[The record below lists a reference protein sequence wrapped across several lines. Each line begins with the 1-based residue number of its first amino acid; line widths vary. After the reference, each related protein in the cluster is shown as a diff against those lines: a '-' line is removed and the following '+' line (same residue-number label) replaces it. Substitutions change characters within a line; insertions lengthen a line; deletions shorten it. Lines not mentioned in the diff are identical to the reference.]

1 MTTSLPPIGW
11 LGIVRLG
18 LIQAGLGSVVVLTTS
33 LLNRVMVVE
42 LGLLA
47 MLPGV
52 LVALYYGLQILRPR
66 LGYGSD
72 QSGRRTPWIV
82 GGMAVLAI
90 GGMSAAMATAWM
102 SQALLPGVALAAV
115 SFVLIALGV
124 GAAGTNLLV
133 LLAKRVEARRRPAA
147 ATIVWL
153 MMISGFIVTT
163 AVAGALL
170 EPFTLTRLVAVSS
183 GVSVIAFAVSVLA
196 IWGVE
201 GRETSV
207 ADARVA
213 ALGAPAVGE
222 HVVAAPAEGATAPFR
237 EALREVWA
245 EPVARQF
252 TLFVFVS
259 MLAYSAQDLI
269 LEPFAG
275 AVFGLTPGQSTQLAS
290 MQYGG
295 VLLGMIL
302 VGVLGPRFGSLR
314 TWMLTGCVGASLM
327 LVTLAGAGI
336 IGAAFPLRPVVF
348 LLGVAL
354 GTFAVAAIGSM
365 MSLVDAGREHRE
377 GVRMGLFGA
386 AQAIAFGLGGL
397 IATAGIDLIRWLL
410 DSTLVAYSV
419 VFLGEALIFL
429 LAAALAIR
437 VGSLAESRRRL
448 DINRAG
454 DGYAAGL
461 GS

>member
-1 MTTSLPPIGW
+1 MSVALPPIGW
-11 LGIVRLG
+11 ISIVRLG
-18 LIQAGLGSVVVLTTS
+18 LIQASLGSVVVLTTS

-42 LGLLA
+42 LGLMA
-47 MLPGV
+47 MLPGA
-52 LVALYYGLQILRPR
+52 LVALYYSLQILRPR

-72 QSGRRTPWIV
+72 QSGRRTPWII
-82 GGMAVLAI
+82 GGMAVLAL
-90 GGMSAAMATAWM
+90 GGVSAAVATAWM
-102 SQALLPGVALAAV
+102 NHALLPGIALAAF
-115 SFVLIALGV
+115 SFVLIALGI

-153 MMISGFIVTT
+153 MMIVGFIITT
-163 AVAGALL
+163 ATASQLL
-170 EPFTLTRLVAVSS
+170 DPFTLTRLVAVST
-183 GVSVIAFAVSVLA
+183 GVSVIAFLVTVAA

-201 GRETSV
+201 GRPSH
-207 ADARVA
+207 
-213 ALGAPAVGE
+213 GGSP
-222 HVVAAPAEGATAPFR
+222 ATASLSANDGAAEVATEPFMV
-237 EALREVWA
+237 ALREVWQ

-290 MQYGG
+290 VQYGG
-295 VLLGMIL
+295 VLLGMIM
-302 VGVLGPRFGSLR
+302 VGVLGPRLGSLR
-314 TWMLTGCVGASLM
+314 HWMLAGCLGSSFM
-327 LVTLAGAGI
+327 LATLAVAGF
-336 IGAAFPLRPVVF
+336 IGSDFPMSTAVF
-348 LLGVAL
+348 LLGLGL

-365 MSLVDAGREHRE
+365 MSLVDAGRAKRE
-377 GVRMGLFGA
+377 GIRMGLFGA

-397 IATAGIDLIRWLL
+397 VATAGIDLIRWLL
-410 DSTLVAYSV
+410 GSALWAYSAIFLAEALVFLVAAV
-419 VFLGEALIFL
+419 LAL
-429 LAAALAIR
+429 R
-437 VGSLAESRRRL
+437 VGRMAEGRRRL
-448 DINRAG
+448 DIAKAG

>member
-1 MTTSLPPIGW
+1 MSAPQPPLGW
-11 LGIVRLG
+11 IGIVRLG
-18 LIQAGLGSVVVLTTS
+18 LIQASLGSVVVLTTS

-47 MLPGV
+47 MLPGG
-52 LVALYYGLQILRPR
+52 LVALYYSLQILRPR

-82 GGMAVLAI
+82 GGMAVLAL
-90 GGMSAAMATAWM
+90 GGASAALATAWM
-102 SQALLPGVALAAV
+102 NHALLPGIALAAF

-153 MMISGFIVTT
+153 MMIVGFIVTT
-163 AVAGALL
+163 ASAGQLL
-170 EPFTLTRLVAVSS
+170 EPFTLTRLVAVST
-183 GVSVIAFAVSVLA
+183 GVSVIAFIVSVCA

-201 GRETSV
+201 GHPSADDGWSAT
-207 ADARVA
+207 ADASA
-213 ALGAPAVGE
+213 NDPENADPQPATE
-222 HVVAAPAEGATAPFR
+222 PFMV
-237 EALREVWA
+237 ALREVWQ

-290 MQYGG
+290 VQYGG
-295 VLLGMIL
+295 VLLGMVL
-302 VGVLGPRFGSLR
+302 VGVLGPKIGSLQH
-314 TWMLTGCVGASLM
+314 WMLAGCLGSSAM
-327 LVTLAGAGI
+327 LATLASAGF
-336 IGAAFPLRPVVF
+336 IGADFPLAVVVF
-348 LLGVAL
+348 LLGLGL

-365 MSLVDAGREHRE
+365 MSLVDAGRAQRE
-377 GVRMGLFGA
+377 GIRMGLFGA

-397 IATAGIDLIRWLL
+397 VATAGIDLIRWLL
-410 DSTLVAYSV
+410 DSVTWAYSTIFLAEALTFLVAAV
-419 VFLGEALIFL
+419 
-429 LAAALAIR
+429 LAMR
-437 VGSLAESRRRL
+437 VGRMAEGRRRL
-448 DINRAG
+448 DISKAG

-461 GS
+461 GN

>member
-1 MTTSLPPIGW
+1 MSAQQPALGW
-11 LGIVRLG
+11 IGIVRLG
-18 LIQAGLGSVVVLTTS
+18 LIQASLGSVVVLTTS

-47 MLPGV
+47 MLPGG
-52 LVALYYGLQILRPR
+52 LVALYYSLQILRPR

-82 GGMAVLAI
+82 GGMAVLAL
-90 GGMSAAMATAWM
+90 GGASAALATAWM
-102 SQALLPGVALAAV
+102 NHALLPGIALAAF

-133 LLAKRVEARRRPAA
+133 LLAKRVEAKRRPAA

-153 MMISGFIVTT
+153 MMIVGFIVTT
-163 AVAGALL
+163 ASAGQLL
-170 EPFTLTRLVAVSS
+170 EPFTLTRLVLVSS
-183 GVSVIAFAVSVLA
+183 GVSAIAFVVSLCA
-196 IWGVE
+196 IWDVE
-201 GRETSV
+201 GHPSPG
-207 ADARVA
+207 ADASA
-213 ALGAPAVGE
+213 SAPRDTDST
-222 HVVAAPAEGATAPFR
+222 PATEPFMV
-237 EALREVWA
+237 ALREVWQ

-275 AVFGLTPGQSTQLAS
+275 AVFELTPGASTQLAS

-302 VGVLGPRFGSLR
+302 VGVLGPRLGSLR
-314 TWMLTGCVGASLM
+314 TWMLAGCVGAAVM
-327 LVTLAGAGI
+327 LATLATAGT
-336 IGAAFPLRPVVF
+336 IGELFPLRSVVF

-365 MSLVDAGREHRE
+365 MSLVDAGRAQRE
-377 GVRMGLFGA
+377 GIRMGLFGA

-397 IATAGIDLIRWLL
+397 VATAGIDLIRWLL
-410 DSTLVAYSV
+410 DSVTWAYSAIFLAEALTFLVAAV
-419 VFLGEALIFL
+419 
-429 LAAALAIR
+429 LAMR
-437 VGSLAESRRRL
+437 VGRLAESRRRL
-448 DINRAG
+448 DLSKAG

-461 GS
+461 GN